1 MTRRQA
7 VAGLVL
13 VCLVWGTSFTVIKQ
27 TLHYTSPLILLG
39 VRFGVATLVIAGSLR
54 GLTRKEA
61 AGGLV
66 LGGLFWAGFVFQ
78 TIGLQYTTPSRSA
91 FLTILSTPL
100 VPVLQFLIHRT
111 SPRVPTLAAI
121 GLAVAGTWLLTS
133 PGGGGG
139 LNHGDLLTIVCAVLF
154 TGQIVA
160 AGHYSARIP
169 IPRLLALELG
179 SCAVASLLAAPV
191 LETPRLV
198 VTPAFLAMIAFLA
211 FSGLWSFRTQLRAQ
225 QVLTPTHTALIFTL
239 EPVFAAATSFL
250 VLGERLGPWQLVGA
264 ALILTAVAAPALEP
278 VAVTYP
284 LQNRDRTQTGTPTPG
299 DWEGEH

>member
-13 VCLVWGTSFTVIKQ
+13 VCLVWGTSFTAIKQ
-27 TLHYTSPLILLG
+27 TLHYTSPLVLLG

-139 LNHGDLLTIVCAVLF
+139 LNHGDLLTIGCAVLF

-160 AGHYSARIP
+160 AGHYAARIP
-169 IPRLLALELG
+169 IDRLLALELG
-179 SCAVASLLAAPV
+179 ACAVLSLLTAPL
-191 LETPRLV
+191 LEAPRLQ
-198 VTPAFLAMIAFLA
+198 LAWPFVALMAFLA
-211 FSGLWSFRTQLRAQ
+211 FTGLWSFRTQLRAQ
-225 QVLTPTHTALIFTL
+225 QVLSPTHTALVFTL
-239 EPVFAAATSFL
+239 EPVFAAVTSYL
-250 VLGERLGPWQLVGA
+250 VLGEHLDPLQLLGG
-264 ALILTAVAAPALEP
+264 ALILAAVATPALERAEP
-278 VAVTYP
+278 VVVT
-284 LQNRDRTQTGTPTPG
+284 
-299 DWEGEH
+299 

>member
-1 MTRRQA
+1 MTPRQA

-27 TLHYTSPLILLG
+27 TLHYTSPLVLLG

-139 LNHGDLLTIVCAVLF
+139 LNHGDLLTIACAILF

-160 AGHYSARIP
+160 AGHYAARIP
-169 IPRLLALELG
+169 IDRLLALELG
-179 SCAVASLLAAPV
+179 ACAVLSLLTAPL
-191 LETPRLV
+191 LEAPRLQ
-198 VTPAFLAMIAFLA
+198 LAWPFVALMAFLA
-211 FSGLWSFRTQLRAQ
+211 FTGLWSFRTQLRAQ
-225 QVLTPTHTALIFTL
+225 QVLSPTHTALVFTL
-239 EPVFAAATSFL
+239 EPVFAAVTSYL
-250 VLGERLGPWQLVGA
+250 VLGEHLDPLQLLGG
-264 ALILTAVAAPALEP
+264 ALILAAVATPALERAEP
-278 VAVTYP
+278 AVVT
-284 LQNRDRTQTGTPTPG
+284 
-299 DWEGEH
+299 

>member
-1 MTRRQA
+1 MTRREA

-27 TLHYTSPLILLG
+27 TLHYTSPLMLLG

-100 VPVLQFLIHRT
+100 VPVLQFLIHRS
-111 SPRVPTLAAI
+111 SPRGPTLVAI

-139 LNHGDLLTIVCAVLF
+139 LNHGDLLTIGCAVLF

-160 AGHYSARIP
+160 AGHYAARIP
-169 IPRLLALELG
+169 IDRLLALELG
-179 SCAVASLLAAPV
+179 ACAVLSLLTAPL
-191 LETPRLV
+191 LEAPRLQ
-198 VTPAFLAMIAFLA
+198 LAWPFVALMAFLA
-211 FSGLWSFRTQLRAQ
+211 FTGLWSFRTQLRAQ
-225 QVLTPTHTALIFTL
+225 QVLSPTHTALVFTL
-239 EPVFAAATSFL
+239 EPVFAAVTSYL
-250 VLGERLGPWQLVGA
+250 VLGEQLDPLQLLGG
-264 ALILTAVAAPALEP
+264 ALILAAVATPALERAEP
-278 VAVTYP
+278 AVVT
-284 LQNRDRTQTGTPTPG
+284 
-299 DWEGEH
+299 